1 MAARKTTSST
11 TTRTRKK
18 TTKKVAKKAPAKRRS
33 RKNNA
38 ATLAE
43 EILNPVKPVT
53 HVAILLDKSAS
64 MSDHR
69 HGAIRAFNDLLQPI
83 QERANEQDIG
93 LTFFQFG
100 SRRPQVFVE
109 NKANSVSPITLN
121 DYYPTDGGTD
131 LYGTIGGIIHHFKAR
146 PDANDPNSSFLVIV
160 VTDGEDNEKTYS
172 SFQVR
177 NWIQECQATERWT
190 FVISCPNRFVSNI
203 VNTLGVPEGNVQ
215 GWDTTSRFGM
225 ETVRT
230 AQTAGLQRYIATR
243 ATGQRS
249 TKTFF
254 EVNVGRQGIRQ
265 VTKDLV
271 PESPTRFKRLKVNK
285 AGSVKDFIEG
295 KGLKFELGR
304 TFYALSK
311 PETIQHHKEIILQRR
326 DNPSKMY
333 GGHQVRDKLN
343 IPHGQDG
350 RVVPGNLGEWIVW
363 VQSTS
368 PNRKLLAGMEVLY
381 DTNPVVS
388 NTGHGAVL
396 SR

>member
-1 MAARKTTSST
+1 MVARKTSST
-11 TTRTRKK
+11 VTRTRKK
-18 TTKKVAKKAPAKRRS
+18 TTKKTPAKRRS

-43 EILNPVKPVT
+43 EILNPVKPVKPVT

-64 MSDHR
+64 MSNHR
-69 HGAIRAFNDLLQPI
+69 QGAIRAFNDLLQPI
-83 QERANEQDIG
+83 KERANEQDIG

-100 SRRPQVFVE
+100 SPRPQVFLE
-109 NKANSVSPITLN
+109 NKADLVNPITLS
-121 DYYPTDGGTD
+121 DYFPADGGTD
-131 LYGTIGGIIHHFKAR
+131 LYGTIGGIIHHFKGR
-146 PDANDPNSSFLVIV
+146 PDANDPNASFLVIII
-160 VTDGEDNEKTYS
+160 TDGEDNENTYS
-172 SFQVR
+172 PFQIR
-177 NWIQECQATERWT
+177 NWIQECQATDRWT
-190 FVISCPNRFVSNI
+190 FVISCPNKYVSHI
-203 VNTLGVPEGNVQ
+203 SRKLDIPEGNIQ
-215 GWDTTSRFGM
+215 GWDTTSHFGM

-243 ATGQRS
+243 ATGQGS

-254 EVNVGRQGIRQ
+254 EVNVGRQGVRQ

-271 PESPTRFKRLKVNK
+271 PESPSRFKRLKVNK
-285 AGSVKDFIEG
+285 AGSVKDFIES
-295 KGLKFELGR
+295 KKLKFELGR

-326 DNPSKMY
+326 DNPAKMY
-333 GGHQVRDKLN
+333 GGHQVRDKLG

-350 RVVPGNLGEWIVW
+350 RVVPGNLGEWVVW